1 MSDNRQQISALTSSE
16 ILEYLRIQ
24 WVDIHHGNLLEFS
37 ALPVIAGVLYALAH
51 LAPALQTGVVLG
63 CLGFL
68 VALVGAGMVLLN
80 QVALADKLRLIT
92 NLEQHLGITS
102 LVQKSWITVHI
113 LVYLLYAGI
122 ASSFAAITSYWI
134 FLSQPISLPHPTTI
148 SILIG
153 FVIFAA
159 FLAVVLVY
167 PRSHIEGRSR

>member
-1 MSDNRQQISALTSSE
+1 MSDNSQQAPRLTSSE
-16 ILEYLRIQ
+16 ILEYMRIQ
-24 WVDIHHGNLLEFS
+24 WADVHHGNLLEFS

-68 VALVGAGMVLLN
+68 SALVGGGMALLN
-80 QVALADKLRLIT
+80 QIVLADKLKLIR
-92 NLEQHLGITS
+92 NLEEHLGITP

-134 FLSQPISLPHPTTI
+134 FLAQPISLTHPTTI